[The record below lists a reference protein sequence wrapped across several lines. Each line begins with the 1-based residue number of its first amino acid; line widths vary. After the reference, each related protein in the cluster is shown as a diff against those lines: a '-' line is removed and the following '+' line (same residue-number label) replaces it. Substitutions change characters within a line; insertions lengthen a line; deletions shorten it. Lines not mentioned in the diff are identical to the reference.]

1 MCDKIAAGDKENRK
15 EKHSGAKPEG
25 CNATSRSN
33 NKTPKK
39 LKADTSKNRFVSS
52 ADIDEIIKNAE
63 SRKTKYQ
70 TKWAVSTFNGMYKAQ
85 FTEFQ
90 LELQHIICNTYYTN
104 INSLKNV
111 KQFHVNKR
119 HIYLFQNGVPS
130 VEFLPNLRRWMSAS

>member
-1 MCDKIAAGDKENRK
+1 M
-15 EKHSGAKPEG
+15 AKPED
-25 CNATSRSN
+25 CNATSRCN

-39 LKADTSKNRFVSS
+39 LKADTSKKRFVEGSS
-52 ADIDEIIKNAE
+52 TDIDEIIENAE

-119 HIYLFQNGVPS
+119 HIYLFQNGVSS